1 MSTATVVHP
10 KLINRRI
17 AREIVS
23 DMNKRGLP
31 KHMQRAVVFY
41 VLYRLRP
48 GHFLTAV
55 LSNDLVEA
63 IGRGDDT
70 NCALLREWVRLF
82 YNCEVIPG
90 NCWGSKQHVLDWL
103 AGDPRF
109 TTFRNVDCWDDLI
122 GDSA

>member
-1 MSTATVVHP
+1 MSTVIHP
-10 KLINRRI
+10 QLINRRI

-23 DMNKRGLP
+23 DMSKRGLP

-63 IGRGDDT
+63 IGRADDT

-103 AGDPRF
+103 AGDPSEQPISMGGL
-109 TTFRNVDCWDDLI
+109 WDDLM